1 MNITGWYE
9 GENGAVLVDETGT
22 TVAIFEALRKRD
34 PDFGLTDMEIE
45 DERGNDFSMAA
56 MIWAETLAKGG
67 E

>member
-22 TVAIFEALRKRD
+22 SAAIFEALRKRD

-45 DERGNDFSMAA
+45 DEDGNDYSMAA